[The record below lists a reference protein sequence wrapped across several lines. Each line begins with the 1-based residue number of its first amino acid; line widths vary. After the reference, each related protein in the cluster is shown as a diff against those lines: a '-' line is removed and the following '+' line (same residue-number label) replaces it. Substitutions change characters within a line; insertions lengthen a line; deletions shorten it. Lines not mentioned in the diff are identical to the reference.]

1 MTPTHPSSKTV
12 AIIGAGPAGLM
23 AAEVLSESGL
33 TVDVYDA
40 KPSAGRKFLVAGKG
54 GLNLTHSEPFEGFL
68 PRYGSRRVNLLP
80 MLKVF
85 GADELRQWAHE
96 LGFDTFVGTSG
107 RVFPEGMKSAPLL
120 RACLERL
127 RKAGVRFN
135 FRYEWQGWGNDH
147 ALRFSTPDGEIAL
160 KPDATVLALGGGS
173 WPKTGSTG
181 AWVEIL
187 RQRGVELAPLK
198 PANCGFDVN
207 WSEHFRA
214 RFAGQ
219 PLKSVVVSFTDLQG
233 EAFNQ
238 RGEFVVTET
247 GLEGSLIYACS
258 SRLRDMIEAQGN
270 ATIHL
275 DLAPDWTHERL
286 VDRLAQPRGSR
297 SMSSH
302 LRKAVGIS
310 GLKAGLLWEFT
321 PKDDFRDEQ
330 KLASFIKDLPVTLI
344 LPRPLEEAISSA
356 GGVRFEALDAR
367 LMLKSMPGV
376 FCAGEM
382 LDWEAPTGGYLLT
395 ACFSTGRWVGAGVV
409 AWCGIKSP

>member
-1 MTPTHPSSKTV
+1 M
-12 AIIGAGPAGLM
+12 
-23 AAEVLSESGL
+23 
-33 TVDVYDA
+33 DVYDA

-68 PRYGSRRVNLLP
+68 SRYGSRRVNLLP
-80 MLKVF
+80 MLTAF

-96 LGFDTFVGTSG
+96 LGFETFVGTSG

-120 RACLERL
+120 RAWLERL

-135 FRYEWQGWGNDH
+135 FRHEWQGWDDDL
-147 ALRFSTPDGEIAL
+147 ATRFATPDGEIAL

-181 AWVEIL
+181 AWMEIL
-187 RQRGVELAPLK
+187 RQHGVELAPLK

-233 EAFNQ
+233 EAFSQ

-258 SRLRDMIEAQGN
+258 ARLRDRIEAQGN
-270 ATIHL
+270 VTIHL

-286 VDRLAQPRGSR
+286 VDRLSRPRGSR
-297 SMSSH
+297 SISSH
-302 LRKAVGIS
+302 LKKAVGFA
-310 GLKAGLLWEFT
+310 GLKAGLLWEFVS
-321 PKDDFRDEQ
+321 KEDFQDAH
-330 KLASFIKDLPVTLI
+330 KLASWIKGLPVTL
-344 LPRPLEEAISSA
+344 LSPRPLEEAISSA
-356 GGVRFEALDAR
+356 GGLRFEALDAR

-395 ACFSTGRWVGAGVV
+395 ACFSTGRWVGLGALEWLK
-409 AWCGIKSP
+409 ASS